1 MVKKIICSMMVICM
15 VFGLF
20 VSNIHAQN
28 ENEFLRFQNFI
39 KDHPNGGTFIMEDDM
54 WMGRNYLDQT
64 DALYTNHQT
73 YTIETNQHQ
82 IVMENMEITNRSEE
96 DGWWSDEV
104 FNMPSLIIEGNA
116 SKKPLVRIEC
126 NDWDSY
132 QWTGVQIH
140 AIDGPAME
148 IVNDDTSITGDE
160 RMLTKISAT
169 GNHVSAV
176 LISDQVKN
184 TNMLNMTISATGDH
198 ASAIAKENVSAD
210 FELDV
215 NYSILKVNG
224 KQATAFRNIQDSSFM
239 DAQMMIVDVNGN
251 CDYEKWQIDSN
262 TSIKPI
268 TYTPDMM
275 FEELPLPTSVDV
287 DISRGNDQN
296 WTSLYL
302 SYDQQAYQEGV
313 ASGRP
318 FYLYPMVDALSAY
331 MLNIKD
337 DDFIVFC
344 EPGEVPEI
352 TGIPSLITDE
362 KFAIKIPRPFGAE
375 KIKIYASEDGVEW
388 QYITDEIDAM
398 STGNSSPYISLVVN
412 DVPIQMNYLKAV
424 IVGGYYNGKETTV
437 EIAFLKNEQGT
448 QQPNQEVTPPKDPND
463 DGDQGGN
470 HGQGGAREEGNYKP
484 SSDDD
489 KHDDILPSDQPVISP
504 KPMETIQKPKEET
517 KLEKAYLPVVKDTSD
532 QDIPIL
538 WLFSLMCLGLCI
550 IAMNRHHA

>member
-1 MVKKIICSMMVICM
+1 MIKKIICNMMVICM

-82 IVMENMEITNRSEE
+82 IVMENMEITNRSKE

-104 FNMPSLIIEGNA
+104 YDMPSLIIEGNA

-169 GNHVSAV
+169 GDHVAAV

-210 FELDV
+210 FELGV

-224 KQATAFRNIQDSSFM
+224 EQATAFRNIQDSSFM
-239 DAQMMIVDVNGN
+239 DTQMMIVDVNGN
-251 CDYEKWQIDSN
+251 CDYEKWQIDTN

-268 TYTPDMM
+268 TYTPNMT

-318 FYLYPMVDALSAY
+318 FYLYPIVDALSAY

-337 DDFIVFC
+337 DDFIIFC

-375 KIKIYASEDGVEW
+375 KIEVYASEDGVEW
-388 QYITDEIDAM
+388 QYTTDEIDAM

-437 EIAFLKNEQGT
+437 DIAFLKNEQGT
-448 QQPNQEVTPPKDPND
+448 QQPNQEVTPPKDLND

-470 HGQGGAREEGNYKP
+470 HGQGGAREEGNYKS

-504 KPMETIQKPKEET
+504 KPMETIQKPKEAT
-517 KLEKAYLPVVKDTSD
+517 KSEKAYLPVVKDTSD

>member
-1 MVKKIICSMMVICM
+1 MVICM

-39 KDHPNGGTFIMEDDM
+39 KEHPNGGTFIMEDDM

-82 IVMENMEITNRSEE
+82 IVMENMEITNRSKE
-96 DGWWSDEV
+96 DGWWSDV
-104 FNMPSLIIEGNA
+104 VYDMPSLIIEGKA

-169 GNHVSAV
+169 GDHVAAV

-184 TNMLNMTISATGDH
+184 TNMSNMTISATGNH

-224 KQATAFRNIQDSSFM
+224 EQATAFRNIQDSSVM
-239 DAQMMIVDVNGN
+239 NTQMMIVDVNGN
-251 CDYEKWQIDSN
+251 CDYEKWQIDTD

-268 TYTPDMM
+268 TYTPDMT
-275 FEELPLPTSVDV
+275 FEELPLPTSIDV

-302 SYDQQAYQEGV
+302 SYDPQAYQEGV

-331 MLNIKD
+331 MLNIKYD
-337 DDFIVFC
+337 NFIVFC
-344 EPGEVPEI
+344 EPGEVPEV

-362 KFAIKIPRPFGAE
+362 KFAIKIPRPFGAK
-375 KIKIYASEDGVEW
+375 KIEIYASEDGVEW

-424 IVGGYYNGKETTV
+424 IVGGYYNGKETSV
-437 EIAFLKNEQGT
+437 DIAFLKNEHGT
-448 QQPNQEVTPPKDPND
+448 QQPNQEVIPPKDPND

-470 HGQGGAREEGNYKP
+470 HGQGGGREEGNYKP
-484 SSDDD
+484 SSDND
-489 KHDDILPSDQPVISP
+489 KNDDILPSDQPVILP

-517 KLEKAYLPVVKDTSD
+517 KSEKAYLPVVKDTSD
-532 QDIPIL
+532 QNVPIL
-538 WLFSLMCLGLCI
+538 WLFNLMCLGLCI
-550 IAMNRHHA
+550 ITMNRHHA